1 MPFVAAAIVVIL
13 AVLLVEFATIPV
25 VYRRP

>member
-1 MPFVAAAIVVIL
+1 VAAAIVAVL

>member
-1 MPFVAAAIVVIL
+1 VPFVAAAIVAVL